1 MISHSV
7 TTDIIIIIIIIPGSD
22 VYHFSKTGNLQKG
35 KYKKFHFWSPKFQI
49 KLALVADK

>member
-22 VYHFSKTGNLQKG
+22 VYHFSKTGNL
-35 KYKKFHFWSPKFQI
+35 
-49 KLALVADK
+49 